1 MADFKKTI
9 DKIKVL
15 NTKGLSQAQK
25 QLSYPLDV
33 TGGKTLGH
41 YVLFNI
47 NRISGSSYGNTAT
60 QTIENPIQNPLGNT
74 PVVYGSKSGSI
85 TKYAWARHVRSNES
99 IVLCMPEYITTNY
112 GVGWNGS
119 ELGLAGMGAQFLSR
133 AAQDM
138 TQFKLG
144 DALNVGKEM
153 GRFAATK
160 AIQSA
165 SEAIPFL
172 PSINAHDTLELFTGT
187 MTNPYVEMIFQ
198 GVRNREIPFTFKFT
212 PRSQKE
218 AKMVREI
225 IRMFKMHMY
234 PEYKYNKNSSAF
246 YLHPSTFDITFMVN
260 GGRNQWLHRISTCVL
275 SNMFVN
281 ETPDSSYAVH
291 KDDGIVSTQVD
302 MTFIELEPLHKGRFE
317 TEGDSF

>member
-1 MADFKKTI
+1 MANFKSTI

-15 NTKGLSQAQK
+15 NTKGLAKSQK
-25 QLSYPLDV
+25 QLVYPLDI

-47 NRISGSSYGNTAT
+47 NRISGSSYGDTTT
-60 QTIENPIQNPLGNT
+60 QTVENPIQNPLGKT

-85 TKYAWARHVRSNES
+85 SKYAWARHVRSNES
-99 IVLCMPEYITTNY
+99 IVLCMPESITTNY

-138 TQFKLG
+138 SQFKLG

-172 PSINAHDTLELFTGT
+172 PTINAHDTLELFTGT
-187 MTNPYVEMIFQ
+187 MTNPYVEMISKGCATEKSRSHSNSLQDRKKRRKWCGRLSVYSRCTCIQNTNTTRIPAHSIFIHP
-198 GVRNREIPFTFKFT
+198 RLISRSWSRENATNGCIGYRLASYQICLSTRRLT
-212 PRSQKE
+212 LHMLYT
-218 AKMVREI
+218 KMTASCRH
-225 IRMFKMHMY
+225 K
-234 PEYKYNKNSSAF
+234 
-246 YLHPSTFDITFMVN
+246 ST
-260 GGRNQWLHRISTCVL
+260 
-275 SNMFVN
+275 
-281 ETPDSSYAVH
+281 
-291 KDDGIVSTQVD
+291 
-302 MTFIELEPLHKGRFE
+302 
-317 TEGDSF
+317 